1 MNEELKRLA
10 QDFIILPFAAKIF
23 EQDRKRFTKFKQ
35 GIVYQSMIDAVIERI
50 QKDMSATKQ
59 KLYTKYHLDIKRI
72 GNTTYRWNSRGNSG
86 VIEYSSDDL
95 KEMTSQTM
103 KRYMKGTDF
112 EVKEGFIDQVDKLKK
127 EKNPH

>member
-23 EQDRKRFTKFKQ
+23 EQDRKRFAKFKQ

-86 VIEYSSDDL
+86 VIEYSSEDL
-95 KEMTSQTM
+95 KEMTNQAM
-103 KRYMKGTDF
+103 KRYMNGTDF
-112 EVKEGFIDQVDKLKK
+112 EVKDY
-127 EKNPH
+127 

>member
-23 EQDRKRFTKFKQ
+23 EQDRKRFAKFKQ

-112 EVKEGFIDQVDKLKK
+112 EIKEGFIDQVDKLKK